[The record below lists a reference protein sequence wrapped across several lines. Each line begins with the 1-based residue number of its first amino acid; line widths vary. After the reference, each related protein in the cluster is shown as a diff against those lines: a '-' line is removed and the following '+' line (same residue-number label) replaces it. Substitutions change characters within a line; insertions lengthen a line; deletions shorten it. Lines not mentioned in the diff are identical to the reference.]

1 MPAVFDVIAVNRDTG
16 ATRLIAEKLSYEDAD
31 AIIMRALEREDS
43 SLEFYKE
50 IPHGDKRGHEP
61 IA

>member
-1 MPAVFDVIAVNRDTG
+1 MPAIFDVIAVNLDTG

-31 AIIMRALEREDS
+31 AIIMSVLKKEES
-43 SLEFYKE
+43 SREFYKE

-61 IA
+61 IV